1 MNSKPRQIND
11 VICVASGKGG
21 VGKTAVSVN
30 LATALARRGHR
41 VMLFDGDLG
50 LANAQIAFG
59 CSAPWNF
66 SHVLSG
72 EKSLRDII
80 VTTRQGVRLVPGGSG
95 IRSLA
100 SLSATETAA
109 IVQGFST
116 LEEEIDYL
124 IIDAAAGISDS
135 VLTFM
140 QASQRQFVVLRDEPS
155 SIADAYG
162 IIKVMSVDSNLD
174 ETYIIPNMVDSEGA
188 GRILH
193 RRLNDVCARFLGQTV
208 KYLNSVTYDEH
219 MIGALRGYETVVD
232 YAPGG
237 NAARDFRTLASAVE
251 SLGPVDDQGSGIK
264 FFFER
269 LLEPTTPK

>member
-1 MNSKPRQIND
+1 MDTTAQQIND
-11 VICVASGKGG
+11 VICIASGKGG
-21 VGKTAVSVN
+21 VGKTAISVN
-30 LATALARRGHR
+30 LATALVKRGHR

-59 CSAPWNF
+59 CTAPWNF

-72 EKSLRDII
+72 EKSLQEII

-100 SLSATETAA
+100 SLSANETSA

-116 LEEEIDYL
+116 LGEEVDYL

-135 VLTFM
+135 VMTFM
-140 QASQRQFVVLRDEPS
+140 QASQRKFVVLRDEPS

-162 IIKVMSVDSNLD
+162 VIKVLSVDSSLD
-174 ETYIIPNMVDSEGA
+174 ETYVIPNMVESQSA
-188 GRILH
+188 GQALY
-193 RRLNDVCARFLGQTV
+193 RRLNEVCARFLGQPV
-208 KYLNSVTYDEH
+208 KYLNSITYDGH
-219 MIGALRGYETVVD
+219 MIEALRGYQTVVD

-237 NAARDFRTLASAVE
+237 NAARDFKALARSVE
-251 SLGPVDDQGSGIK
+251 SMDRVEAQNGGIK

-269 LLEPTTPK
+269 LLQSAPK